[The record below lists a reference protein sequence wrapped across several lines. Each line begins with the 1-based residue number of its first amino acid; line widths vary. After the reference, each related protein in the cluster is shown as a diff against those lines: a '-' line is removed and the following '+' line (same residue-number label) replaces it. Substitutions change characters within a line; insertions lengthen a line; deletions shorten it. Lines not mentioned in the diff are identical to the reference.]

1 MMKIKIKQD
10 AHHRISSAKSQW
22 FKAGSEVSVPQ
33 ATAEALV
40 ERGVAEVIGDKKPS
54 SAKGN

>member
-1 MMKIKIKQD
+1 MKIKITKD
-10 AHHRISSAKSQW
+10 AHHRISSSKSQT
-22 FKAGSEVSVPQ
+22 FRAGSEVSVPQ

-40 ERGVAEVIGDKKPS
+40 KRGVAEVIGDKKPS

>member
-1 MMKIKIKQD
+1 MKIRIIRD
-10 AHHRISSAKSQW
+10 AHHRISSGLSQA

-40 ERGVAEVIGDKKPS
+40 ERGVAEVIGGNTPS
-54 SAKGN
+54 TEKE

>member
-1 MMKIKIKQD
+1 MMKIKIKRD
-10 AHHRISSAKSQW
+10 AHHRISSSTSQS

-40 ERGVAEVIGDKKPS
+40 EQGVAEVIGDKKPS
-54 SAKGN
+54 SAKGK